1 MTITEIKP
9 LVCHGYRTNWVF
21 VNVMTD
27 EGVHG
32 VGEVTLEYR
41 EPTLME
47 CIRDHGRIV
56 QDGTYAQLAAC
67 PASARWPG
75 RAGAGAGGSRRL
87 PIE

>member
-67 PASARWPG
+67 PGVFKHLLASAEEST
-75 RAGAGAGGSRRL
+75 AQST
-87 PIE
+87 

>member
-1 MTITEIKP
+1 MGGECWLLGVQSP
-9 LVCHGYRTNWVF
+9 LISDPKEKT
-21 VNVMTD
+21 M
-27 EGVHG
+27 VHG

-67 PASARWPG
+67 PGVFKHLLASAEEST
-75 RAGAGAGGSRRL
+75 AQST
-87 PIE
+87 